1 MRALCDINSELDS
14 ASHLNT
20 KQLRVSNL
28 ECNIE
33 ILCLSKKY
41 ESLEKDHQSLSLS
54 LQNSLNENQVRLN
67 MRF

>member
-20 KQLRVSNL
+20 KQLRVSNF
-28 ECNIE
+28 
-33 ILCLSKKY
+33 CLSKKY